1 MIFYGFALFY
11 MADFLSDYDRF
22 YCENCC
28 RKKKFTKN
36 LQFLFSLDKMSKF
49 ELKSIPKLQK
59 MLDIYYIIMYNIF
72 TMKNCHQKYDKTIR
86 RFA

>member
-1 MIFYGFALFY
+1 

-22 YCENCC
+22 SAEIGC
-28 RKKKFTKN
+28 RKQKFTKN

>member
-1 MIFYGFALFY
+1 
-11 MADFLSDYDRF
+11 
-22 YCENCC
+22 
-28 RKKKFTKN
+28 
-36 LQFLFSLDKMSKF
+36 MSKF

-86 RFA
+86 RFAKNRRIYRVMHIFTKGVMPYVQEHIFPLFGAGS

>member
-1 MIFYGFALFY
+1 

-22 YCENCC
+22 SAEIG
-28 RKKKFTKN
+28 RIKKKFTKN